1 MCLSEV
7 KGIDIKDE
15 KKIKKEKN
23 FTHDVSKSRDN
34 DMHNTNSGRNK
45 CSGSNNLWGR
55 RLYLAVGKLSKRTG
69 KTHRSGAK
77 SQQSPEPVSP

>member
-1 MCLSEV
+1 MVCSIEIHIIRIIRKKLRQSFYTNYCLSEV

-45 CSGSNNLWGR
+45 CSGSNNL
-55 RLYLAVGKLSKRTG
+55 
-69 KTHRSGAK
+69 
-77 SQQSPEPVSP
+77 

>member
-1 MCLSEV
+1 MVCSIEIHIIRIIRKKLRQSFYNILCLSEV

-15 KKIKKEKN
+15 IKNEKN

-45 CSGSNNLWGR
+45 CSGSNNL
-55 RLYLAVGKLSKRTG
+55 
-69 KTHRSGAK
+69 
-77 SQQSPEPVSP
+77 